1 MKQKQN
7 RLFFFGVLLIL
18 IAILAYSLIDQRKE
32 EDVMQKIEK
41 FRREKDEAF
50 KYRDDSPI
58 ENREAFSHLN
68 YFPPNVQ
75 YRIKARWVPVD
86 ENEADFLVQMTDST
100 FDRLRSVAYAFFEY
114 EGKEYQLLLFEKE
127 DNAGYWFLPF
137 KDASNGKET
146 YEGGRYLDVEKPKGN
161 TLILDFNFAYNPYCA
176 YSPDYSCPIP
186 PKQNHLDFAILAGEK
201 KFVTADSSSTSK
213 P

>member
-7 RLFFFGVLLIL
+7 RVFFFGILLIL
-18 IAILAYSLIDQRKE
+18 TAILAYSLLDQRKE
-32 EDVMQKIEK
+32 EDMIQKIEK

-58 ENREAFSHLN
+58 ENREAFTHLN
-68 YFPPNVQ
+68 YFPPKTQ
-75 YRIKARWVPVD
+75 YRIKARWVPID

-100 FDRLRSVAYAFFEY
+100 FDRLRSVAYAYFEY
-114 EGKEYQLLLFEKE
+114 EGKEYRLLLFEKE
-127 DNAGYWFLPF
+127 GNASYWFLPF

-186 PKQNHLDFAILAGEK
+186 PAQNNLDFAILAGEK
-201 KFVTADSSSTSK
+201 KFAADSSSASK